1 MNRLIKPLLLI
12 TLAAFSFFAHSS
24 KLAEYVQPKTSS
36 DPLGYCEVNYG
47 TNLVDV
53 SIESCSDAAYSA
65 LKSTFNKPWTDSTSE
80 FTNKRTYF
88 YQSFDYAATGGTSGT
103 QTAGSWLHT
112 KDTESKICPPDDA
125 PLYRK
130 GPMTAPDGTED
141 ICMPNIPLCPDGYY
155 NFEIGGSCL
164 PVQCPSSGTQ
174 MQGNIQTYG
183 KLGLTSS
190 GTWCDGICSY
200 TVQPGAID
208 YSGSKWASGTATGKV
223 CGGGKVESNSN
234 FTSIDDENTCNDT
247 IIPTG
252 GLFQNCSTTEP
263 EAPNPDDTLG
273 GDDAPADNNLVD
285 TTPDD
290 PFTPQDCV
298 VNGSE
303 ITCVGSNIV
312 DALNDR
318 ASKQKENDDE
328 RHNKLVQQQKDVA
341 DYLEK
346 KENEREAIRLANQD
360 VLINSVNALGT
371 TISSGSTSNADMTG
385 VEAGLTA
392 IGDSIGQ
399 TDVETDGEP
408 TAGIESFYEREYPNG
423 FSDVWEKNS
432 AAFDNTSMNQYLKSW
447 ELTASG
453 SAPSYEFCFNLGG
466 LMDFGCSDIELDP
479 RIFDFLR
486 IIILVSTAFLCR
498 SLIFG
503 G

>member
-12 TLAAFSFFAHSS
+12 TLAAFSFFSLSADYPAYVSPKVQGVTLYSCYSS
-24 KLAEYVQPKTSS
+24 RTFLSADSKMTLTDCYDWVIAQAQTFPGRTFSS
-36 DPLGYCEVNYG
+36 PSSGEPDYEGSMYLSATENVCNASNECYNAGINIVGRASNKEDLG
-47 TNLVDV
+47 
-53 SIESCSDAAYSA
+53 
-65 LKSTFNKPWTDSTSE
+65 
-80 FTNKRTYF
+80 
-88 YQSFDYAATGGTSGT
+88 
-103 QTAGSWLHT
+103 
-112 KDTESKICPPDDA
+112 SKICPPDDA
-125 PLYRK
+125 PMYKK

-141 ICMPNIPLCPDGYY
+141 VCLPNIPLCPDGYY

-164 PVQCPSSGTQ
+164 PVQCPESGTQ

-183 KLGLTSS
+183 KLGLTSA

-200 TVQPGAID
+200 NVQSGSID
-208 YSGSKWASGTATGKV
+208 YAGSKWASGTSTGKV

-234 FTSIDDENTCNDT
+234 FTSVDEENTCNDT

-252 GLFQNCSTTEP
+252 GLFQNCSTSEQ
-263 EAPNPDDTLG
+263 EQPDPDSTVG
-273 GDDAPADNNLVD
+273 GDDAPLDNNLVD
-285 TTPDD
+285 TTPDA

-298 VNGSE
+298 VDGSE

-392 IGDSIGQ
+392 LGDSIGQ
-399 TDVETDGEP
+399 TDVET
-408 TAGIESFYEREYPNG
+408 
-423 FSDVWEKNS
+423 
-432 AAFDNTSMNQYLKSW
+432 
-447 ELTASG
+447 
-453 SAPSYEFCFNLGG
+453 
-466 LMDFGCSDIELDP
+466 
-479 RIFDFLR
+479 
-486 IIILVSTAFLCR
+486 
-498 SLIFG
+498 
-503 G
+503 